1 MVPQN
6 RRQEN
11 LLLLLGGSS
20 RTLKVSKTDCK
31 LRIRKI
37 RNALAPSVLS
47 YKVEVDIPIII
58 SDEMTAVFRE
68 KCSSRGEVT
77 KQLSTTKF
85 LAPDSPGV
93 FHGRLYRTCPP
104 APV

>member
-1 MVPQN
+1 
-6 RRQEN
+6 
-11 LLLLLGGSS
+11 
-20 RTLKVSKTDCK
+20 
-31 LRIRKI
+31 
-37 RNALAPSVLS
+37 
-47 YKVEVDIPIII
+47 
-58 SDEMTAVFRE
+58 MTAVFRE

-104 APV
+104 APVWIKDCREGSLNLHQFS